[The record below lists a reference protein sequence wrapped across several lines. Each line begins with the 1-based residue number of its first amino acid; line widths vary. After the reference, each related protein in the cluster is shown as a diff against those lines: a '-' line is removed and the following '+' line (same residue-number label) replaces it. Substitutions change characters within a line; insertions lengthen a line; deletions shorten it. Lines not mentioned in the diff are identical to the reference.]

1 MWFKHFI
8 PKCFW
13 KDTGNKITVG
23 DTVLETNDII
33 CRIPENPQF
42 VEKYQWLNLPNDE
55 MSKYFTLGE
64 GDIIVKGKV
73 DDVVD
78 EYVKGHRVNDLTNK
92 YKKLQGCMS
101 IEKVGIN
108 TGAGR
113 VCPHYYVRGI

>member
-64 GDIIVKGKV
+64 GDII
-73 DDVVD
+73 
-78 EYVKGHRVNDLTNK
+78 
-92 YKKLQGCMS
+92 
-101 IEKVGIN
+101 
-108 TGAGR
+108 
-113 VCPHYYVRGI
+113 